1 MNDVERADVVQ
12 GFRHLDTRYHLAG
25 FWKVRASGRLSST
38 DPLTND
44 TKALNVSSII
54 LFTPSNPQT
63 LCQPLLLAPLQECG
77 HSSDRR
83 VIESRPAGAQQCRNS
98 SVRSR
103 EGAVQ
108 SAELL
113 QQTTYCCCCCPGC
126 RQRKVCR
133 SEKTLTGTT
142 STTLACTLSSKLS
155 AFPFEVKFSDLT
167 WLVKIRLGSL

>member
-1 MNDVERADVVQ
+1 M
-12 GFRHLDTRYHLAG
+12 
-25 FWKVRASGRLSST
+25 RASGRLSST

-44 TKALNVSSII
+44 TKALKVSSII
-54 LFTPSNPQT
+54 LFSPSNPQT
-63 LCQPLLLAPLQECG
+63 LCQPLSLAPLQECG

-83 VIESRPAGAQQCRNS
+83 VIESRPAGAQQCWNS

-113 QQTTYCCCCCPGC
+113 QQTTFCCCCPGC
-126 RQRKVCR
+126 KQWKVCR

-155 AFPFEVKFSDLT
+155 VFPFEVKFSDLT
-167 WLVKIRLGSL
+167 

>member
-1 MNDVERADVVQ
+1 MR
-12 GFRHLDTRYHLAG
+12 T
-25 FWKVRASGRLSST
+25 SGCRSST

-54 LFTPSNPQT
+54 LFSPSNPQPF
-63 LCQPLLLAPLQECG
+63 CQPLSHAPLQECG

-113 QQTTYCCCCCPGC
+113 QQTTFCCCCCCCPAGWC
-126 RQRKVCR
+126 CPGAAEGLQVREDSDWFNINNSRLHFVI
-133 SEKTLTGTT
+133 KTL
-142 STTLACTLSSKLS
+142 SVSISSKVL
-155 AFPFEVKFSDLT
+155 
-167 WLVKIRLGSL
+167 

>member
-1 MNDVERADVVQ
+1 M
-12 GFRHLDTRYHLAG
+12 
-25 FWKVRASGRLSST
+25 RASGCRSST

-54 LFTPSNPQT
+54 LFSPSNPQP
-63 LCQPLLLAPLQECG
+63 LCQPLSHAPLQECG

-113 QQTTYCCCCCPGC
+113 QQTTFCCCCCPGAAEGLQVREDSDWYNIYNSC
-126 RQRKVCR
+126 LHFVI
-133 SEKTLTGTT
+133 KTLSV
-142 STTLACTLSSKLS
+142 ST
-155 AFPFEVKFSDLT
+155 
-167 WLVKIRLGSL
+167 